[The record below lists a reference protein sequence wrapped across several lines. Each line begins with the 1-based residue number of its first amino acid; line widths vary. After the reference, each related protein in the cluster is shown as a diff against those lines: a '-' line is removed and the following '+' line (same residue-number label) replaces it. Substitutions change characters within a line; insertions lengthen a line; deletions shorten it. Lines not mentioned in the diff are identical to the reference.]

1 MSVDHHQIWRRHLA
15 WSLRDGD
22 NLRNAVTS
30 RFASNMVFMSL
41 LLGTEI
47 GVLFSPSKPADK
59 FRMALKNESYDDLN
73 FWAAI
78 MLCVSIGLTLS
89 TLVANF
95 TAWAIIG
102 AVSPHNSH
110 AVLRSSIGLDAAQLP
125 ARLVILSIY
134 LFVAWIMMFIFIL
147 APPIWGYFIVLF
159 PVVFIWYIV
168 VFYSSVGRLVIYS
181 RAMQQ
186 REVFM
191 EEEENSLSSKR
202 LTEEL
207 LKRAEKEKKKN
218 SPLPLVYRSRRE
230 LSERLTDLRIKEQED
245 FVDMGFGSTHASN
258 YVNQILGSSGH
269 RDGSIP
275 HMDELL
281 GNPDEDDIEHGNG
294 DTPQNPMDPDDSE
307 GPFQSTYPPG
317 DPSTLRGQPSNIS
330 REKSRRRG
338 TFSKSNSLRKHD
350 SSRAIFHDNSP
361 QQIALTL

>member
-1 MSVDHHQIWRRHLA
+1 
-15 WSLRDGD
+15 
-22 NLRNAVTS
+22 
-30 RFASNMVFMSL
+30 
-41 LLGTEI
+41 
-47 GVLFSPSKPADK
+47 
-59 FRMALKNESYDDLN
+59 
-73 FWAAI
+73 
-78 MLCVSIGLTLS
+78 
-89 TLVANF
+89 
-95 TAWAIIG
+95 
-102 AVSPHNSH
+102 
-110 AVLRSSIGLDAAQLP
+110 
-125 ARLVILSIY
+125 
-134 LFVAWIMMFIFIL
+134 
-147 APPIWGYFIVLF
+147 
-159 PVVFIWYIV
+159 
-168 VFYSSVGRLVIYS
+168 VIYS

-186 REVFM
+186 REVFR

-258 YVNQILGSSGH
+258 YVNQILDSSGH

-281 GNPDEDDIEHGNG
+281 GYPDEDDIEHGNG

-317 DPSTLRGQPSNIS
+317 DPSTLRGQPSNIC

-338 TFSKSNSLRKHD
+338 TFSKSDSLRKHD